1 MTAYGAS
8 DILNAMSDLSV
19 PIDVSQV
26 QGDGTLTVTLPAIAG
41 IVRYDVK
48 SVTAQVT
55 QVMDGDQSSSSSSAT
70 SASSSSHSTN

>member
-1 MTAYGAS
+1 
-8 DILNAMSDLSV
+8 
-19 PIDVSQV
+19 
-26 QGDGTLTVTLPAIAG
+26 VTLPAIAG